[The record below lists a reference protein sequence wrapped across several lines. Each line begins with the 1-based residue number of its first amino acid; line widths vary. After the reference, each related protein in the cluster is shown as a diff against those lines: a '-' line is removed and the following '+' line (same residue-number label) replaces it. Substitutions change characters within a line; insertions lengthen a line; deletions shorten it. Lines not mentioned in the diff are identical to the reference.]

1 MTLAKWIDL
10 KAMPDSRG
18 LLVVAEAHRQIPFDI
33 RRVYFMRELKVDEP
47 RGFHAHMML
56 EQVAV
61 CVSGSCT
68 FILDDGTVREELH
81 CGDPARGLYVG
92 PMIWHEMRD
101 FSPDCVLLM
110 FASAEYDEADY
121 LRTYDDFTA
130 ALTGEGV
137 EPAFIH
143 PLADVMTTSI
153 GARTR
158 VWQYVVALKGA
169 TIGADCNI
177 CAQVLVEGDVA
188 IGDRVTVKSGVQIWD
203 GVTLEDDV
211 FVGPNATF
219 TNDPLPRSR
228 ARPDV
233 FSRTV
238 VARGASI
245 GANATILPGIRIGAG
260 AMIGAGSVVTRDV
273 PDGAVVYGN
282 PAQVVRTLAEGEG
295 A

>member
-1 MTLAKWIDL
+1 VTLARWIDL
-10 KAMPDSRG
+10 KAVSDPRG
-18 LLVVAEAHRQIPFDI
+18 LLVVAEAHRQIPFEI
-33 RRVYFMRELKVDEP
+33 RRVYFMRDLKVDEP
-47 RGFHAHMML
+47 RGFHAHKAL

-61 CVSGSCT
+61 CVAGSCS
-68 FILDDGTVREELH
+68 FILDDGTTREELR
-81 CGDPARGLYVG
+81 CDDPAKGLYVG
-92 PMIWHEMRD
+92 PMMWHEMQD

-110 FASAEYDEADY
+110 FASAEYDESDY
-121 LRTYDDFTA
+121 LRDHDDFVGH
-130 ALTGEGV
+130 LTMPKS
-137 EPAFIH
+137 EPAFVH
-143 PLADVMTTSI
+143 PLADVMTASV

-158 VWQYVVALKGA
+158 IWQYVVALKGA

-177 CAQVLVEGDVA
+177 CAHVLIEGDVA
-188 IGDRVTVKSGVQIWD
+188 IGDRVTVKSGVQLWD

-228 ARPDV
+228 ARPDS
-233 FSRTV
+233 FSRTL
-238 VARGASI
+238 VAQGASI

-282 PAQVVRTLAEGEG
+282 PARVVRTLDEGDG